1 MVRDMAS
8 KRTTRKPVRKTGE
21 QSASRRSILEAFA
34 SAWEEDGEAPKSVPR
49 FCKALG
55 ISQAAFYRHFPSL
68 NAAEKAFWKEWVEG
82 VVRALSSGDD
92 WQEFTAKERYLA
104 FLFALVQASLERRTA
119 VAARFGASPPIA
131 NPQALEAFRAS
142 FHDLAKELVD
152 HGRKTGEI
160 ADRKALLKSYPALL
174 YLHLRLV
181 VTQLLRDE
189 SEELQ
194 RTDAFIEKT
203 VTLAFD
209 LFRSQALDSAI
220 DLAKFLLPESPWCR
234 TGKD

>member
-1 MVRDMAS
+1 MAT
-8 KRTTRKPVRKTGE
+8 KRTTPRTAGRKTGE
-21 QSASRRSILEAFA
+21 RGASRQRILEAFA
-34 SAWEEDGEAPKSVPR
+34 SVWEEDGEAPKSVPR
-49 FCKALG
+49 FCKAVG

-82 VVRALSSGDD
+82 VIRALSSGGD

-104 FLFALVQASLERRTA
+104 FLFAFVQASLERRCA
-119 VAARFGASPPIA
+119 VASRFRASAPIA
-131 NPQALEAFRAS
+131 NPPALEAFRTA
-142 FHDLAKELVD
+142 FQEFAQGTVD

-181 VTQLLRDE
+181 VGQLLRDE

-220 DLAKFLLPESPWCR
+220 DLAKFLLPEKPWPWCHASN
-234 TGKD
+234 G